1 MERKGKKEE
10 EVIDS
15 EEEMLQQCNCDA
27 CAELFFFRKKVLIFG
42 FKKIKSNNLASGYC
56 HGAAGVL
63 CDRGCLHLLVRLTSS
78 PEYISGVTLAV
89 LGRSRGQVGHQ
100 VLLEAGRR
108 AGTPGSIALLQGQ
121 NKFKVI

>member
-1 MERKGKKEE
+1 MFRI
-10 EVIDS
+10 VF
-15 EEEMLQQCNCDA
+15 LQGEGLN
-27 CAELFFFRKKVLIFG
+27 FWFK
-42 FKKIKSNNLASGYC
+42 KKIKSNNLASSYC

-78 PEYISGVTLAV
+78 PEYISGVTSAV
-89 LGRSRGQVGHQ
+89 LGRSRGHVGHQ

-108 AGTPGSIALLQGQ
+108 ARTPGSIALLQGQ